1 LINNGQLTI
10 IKGKYMKNKLL
21 LSTALIG
28 SMVAA
33 DLALAQ
39 TTVTG
44 NLAVNYRAQE
54 RKVAT
59 TGSLTSTRGF
69 GRETQLNIQN
79 KGKLNNGMDYAA
91 GFSLEFDGQDRAGS
105 VVGTQAVANDRE
117 PNSISNENIYVNFIS
132 GGTTLH
138 LGVDHI
144 QNITTDVVPM
154 VLPLMDNVA
163 AGIGGKA
170 TNSIGANPKE
180 SFGFGLIQVI
190 PGSGVTASALYVP
203 KNRDF
208 GAGDQNAPSSCVSTD
223 TAANTGV
230 LANVAVNVGCGNAAY
245 EIGLV
250 GRDAFGVKGL
260 GFRAFQNEE
269 KAQNSAVKDLE
280 GQHYGIS
287 YAMGNVAVGIE
298 KYKQNRTNS
307 SIATDA
313 DQKTIQYGVT
323 YAATKDIS
331 LGLVQAKTDLST
343 ASTKE
348 EKITSAQIGYNLGP
362 VAIAAAVSKVDDVG
376 ASVTAGTD
384 SKEIQFRITTAF

>member
-1 LINNGQLTI
+1 
-10 IKGKYMKNKLL
+10 MKNKLL

-54 RKVAT
+54 RKVAAS
-59 TGSLTSTRGF
+59 GSLTSTRGF

-105 VVGTQAVANDRE
+105 LAGTQSVANDRE
-117 PNSISNENIYVNFIS
+117 PNTISNENIYVNFIN

-154 VLPLMDNVA
+154 VLPLMDNVS

-170 TNSIGANPKE
+170 TNSVGANPKE
-180 SFGFGLIQVI
+180 SFGFGIIQAI
-190 PGSGVTASALYVP
+190 PGSGITASVLYVP

-208 GAGDQNAPSSCVSTD
+208 GNGDQVAPSSCTS
-223 TAANTGV
+223 AAHTGVAV
-230 LANVAVNVGCGNAAY
+230 LANTATSVGCGNSAY

-250 GRDAFGVKGL
+250 GTDAFGVKGL
-260 GFRAFQNEE
+260 GFRAFKNEE
-269 KAQNSAVKDLE
+269 KAQTSSVTDIE
-280 GQHYGIS
+280 GEHYGIR
-287 YAMGNVAVGIE
+287 YATGPVAVGIE
-298 KYKQNRTNS
+298 KYKQNRTAS
-307 SIATDA
+307 ADATNA
-313 DQKTIQYGVT
+313 NQKSLQYGIT
-323 YAATKDIS
+323 YAVNKDVS
-331 LGLVQAKTDLST
+331 VGLVQAKTDLSNT
-343 ASTKE
+343 TLE

-362 VAIAAAVSKVDDVG
+362 VAIAAAVSKVTDVG
-376 ASVTAGTD
+376 ASSTAGSD
-384 SKEIQFRITTAF
+384 SKEIQFRVTTAF

>member
-1 LINNGQLTI
+1 
-10 IKGKYMKNKLL
+10 MKNKLL

-117 PNSISNENIYVNFIS
+117 PNTISNENIYVNFIS

-138 LGVDHI
+138 LGLDHI

-154 VLPLMDNVA
+154 VLPLMDNVS

-170 TNSIGANPKE
+170 TNTIGANPKE

-208 GAGDQNAPSSCVSTD
+208 GNEDQKAPSGCTSTD

-230 LANVAVNVGCGNAAY
+230 LANVATNVGCGNAAY

-307 SIATDA
+307 STATDA

-331 LGLVQAKTDLST
+331 LGLVQAKTDLSNT
-343 ASTKE
+343 TFE

-362 VAIAAAVSKVDDVG
+362 VAIAAAVSKVTDVG
-376 ASVTAGTD
+376 ATSTAGSD
-384 SKEIQFRITTAF
+384 SKEFQFRVTTAF

>member
-1 LINNGQLTI
+1 
-10 IKGKYMKNKLL
+10 MKNKLL

-54 RKVAT
+54 RKTVAAGT
-59 TGSLTSTRGF
+59 AGSTRGF

-91 GFSLEFDGQDRAGS
+91 GFSLEFDGQDRAGAI
-105 VVGTQAVANDRE
+105 VGTTTVANDRE
-117 PNSISNENIYVNFIS
+117 PNTISNENIYVNFIN

-154 VLPLMDNVA
+154 VLPLMDNIS

-170 TNSIGANPKE
+170 TNTVGANPKE
-180 SFGFGLIQVI
+180 SFGFGLIQAI
-190 PGSGVTASALYVP
+190 PGSGITASVLYVP

-208 GAGDQNAPSSCVSTD
+208 GAGDQNAPSGCTTT
-223 TAANTGV
+223 TATGASVVEV
-230 LANVAVNVGCGNAAY
+230 LTQNATSVGCGNSAY

-250 GRDAFGVKGL
+250 GTDAFGVKGL
-260 GFRAFQNEE
+260 GFRAFKNEE
-269 KAQNSAVKDLE
+269 KAQTSAVTDIE
-280 GQHYGIS
+280 GEHYGIR
-287 YAMGNVAVGIE
+287 YATGPVAVGIE
-298 KYKQNRTNS
+298 KYKQNRTAGTV
-307 SIATDA
+307 ATNA
-313 DQKTIQYGVT
+313 NQKSLQYGIT
-323 YAATKDIS
+323 YAVNKDVS
-331 LGLVQAKTDLST
+331 VGLVQAKTDLSNT
-343 ASTKE
+343 TFE

-362 VAIAAAVSKVDDVG
+362 VAIAAAVSKVTDVG
-376 ASVTAGTD
+376 ASSTAGSD
-384 SKEIQFRITTAF
+384 SKEIQFRVTTAF

>member
-1 LINNGQLTI
+1 
-10 IKGKYMKNKLL
+10 MKNKLL

-54 RKVAT
+54 RKVAA

-91 GFSLEFDGQDRAGS
+91 GFSLEFDGQDRAGGVLGAQS
-105 VVGTQAVANDRE
+105 TANDRE
-117 PNSISNENIYVNFIS
+117 PNTISNENIYVNFIS

-138 LGVDHI
+138 VGLDHI

-170 TNSIGANPKE
+170 TNTVGANPKE
-180 SFGFGLIQVI
+180 SFGFGLIQAI
-190 PGSGVTASALYVP
+190 PGSGITASALYVP

-208 GAGDQNAPSSCVSTD
+208 GNGDQVAPSACTSAAT
-223 TAANTGV
+223 TAAVEVLVNT
-230 LANVAVNVGCGNAAY
+230 ATSVGCGNAAY

-250 GRDAFGVKGL
+250 GTDAFGIKGL
-260 GFRAFQNEE
+260 GFRAFKNEE
-269 KAQNSAVKDLE
+269 QAQNSTVTDLE
-280 GQHYGIS
+280 GEHYGIR
-287 YAMGNVAVGIE
+287 YATGPVAVGIE

-307 SIATDA
+307 TQSTKA
-313 DQKTIQYGVT
+313 DQESIQYGIT
-323 YAATKDIS
+323 YAVNKDIS
-331 LGLVQAKTDLST
+331 VGLVQAKTDLSNT
-343 ASTKE
+343 TLE

-376 ASVTAGTD
+376 ASSTAGSD

>member
-1 LINNGQLTI
+1 LINNAQLTI

-54 RKVAT
+54 RKVAA
-59 TGSLTSTRGF
+59 TGGLTSTRGF

-91 GFSLEFDGQDRAGS
+91 GFSLEFDGQDRISNTLGS
-105 VVGTQAVANDRE
+105 QAVGGDRE
-117 PNSISNENIYVNFIS
+117 PNTISNENIYVNFIN

-170 TNSIGANPKE
+170 TNTVGANPKE

-190 PGSGVTASALYVP
+190 PGSGITASALYVP

-208 GAGDQNAPSSCVSTD
+208 GNGDQVAPSGCTV
-223 TAANTGV
+223 AAATGDNV
-230 LANVAVNVGCGNAAY
+230 LQQSGALGKGCGNSAY

-250 GRDAFGVKGL
+250 GTDAFGIKGL
-260 GFRAFQNEE
+260 GFRAFKNEE
-269 KAQNSAVKDLE
+269 KAQDSTVTDIE
-280 GQHYGIS
+280 GDHYGIR
-287 YAMGNVAVGIE
+287 YATGPVAIGIE
-298 KYKQNRTNS
+298 KYSQNRTGGTTVTN
-307 SIATDA
+307 A

-323 YAATKDIS
+323 YAVNKDIS
-331 LGLVQAKTDLST
+331 VGLVHAKTDLSNT
-343 ASTKE
+343 TLE

-376 ASVTAGTD
+376 ASSTAGTD
-384 SKEIQFRITTAF
+384 SKEIQFRVTTAF

>member
-1 LINNGQLTI
+1 
-10 IKGKYMKNKLL
+10 MKNKLL

-28 SMVAA
+28 SMVAGE
-33 DLALAQ
+33 LAIAQ

-44 NLAVNYRAQE
+44 NLALNYRAQE
-54 RKVAT
+54 NKTAAS
-59 TGSLTSTRGF
+59 GSLNSTRGF

-91 GFSLEFDGQDRAGS
+91 GFSLEFDGQDRVTRVQGA
-105 VVGTQAVANDRE
+105 QATGNVYE
-117 PNSISNENIYVNFIS
+117 PNTISNENLYVNFIS

-138 LGVDHI
+138 VGVDHI

-170 TNSIGANPKE
+170 TNTVGANPKE
-180 SFGFGLIQVI
+180 AIGFGLIQAI
-190 PGSGVTASALYVP
+190 PGSGLTASALYVP

-208 GAGDQNAPSSCVSTD
+208 GNGDQVAPSSCGAAASTGD
-223 TAANTGV
+223 N
-230 LANVAVNVGCGNAAY
+230 NVTQNLVTTGCGNSAY
-245 EIGLV
+245 EIGIV
-250 GRDAFGVKGL
+250 GRDTFGVKGL
-260 GFRAFQNEE
+260 GIRAFTNKED
-269 KAQNSAVKDLE
+269 SHSSTLTDLK
-280 GQHYGIS
+280 GDHYGIS
-287 YAMGNVAVGIE
+287 YTAGQFAVGIE
-298 KYKQNRTNS
+298 KYKQNRTGTTS
-307 SIATDA
+307 ATDA
-313 DQKTIQYGVT
+313 DQKSLQYGVT
-323 YAATKDIS
+323 FAASKDIS
-331 LGLVQAKTDLST
+331 LGLVQAKTKIDT

-376 ASVTAGTD
+376 TPTVSGTD

>member
-1 LINNGQLTI
+1 
-10 IKGKYMKNKLL
+10 MKNKLL

-54 RKVAT
+54 RKVAA

-91 GFSLEFDGQDRAGS
+91 GFSLEFDGQDRSGAVIGSQSTAGE
-105 VVGTQAVANDRE
+105 RE
-117 PNSISNENIYVNFIS
+117 PNTISNENIYVNFIS

-138 LGVDHI
+138 IGVDHI
-144 QNITTDVVPM
+144 QNSTTDVVPM

-163 AGIGGKA
+163 AGIGAKA
-170 TNSIGANPKE
+170 TNTIGANPKE
-180 SFGFGLIQVI
+180 SFGFGLIQAI
-190 PGSGVTASALYVP
+190 PGSGITASALYVP

-208 GAGDQNAPSSCVSTD
+208 GNGDQVAPASCV
-223 TAANTGV
+223 TATSSASALTLQAQNI
-230 LANVAVNVGCGNAAY
+230 GCGNSAY

-260 GFRAFQNEE
+260 GFRAFKNEE
-269 KAQNSAVKDLE
+269 KAQNSTVTDIE
-280 GQHYGIS
+280 GDHYGIS
-287 YAMGNVAVGIE
+287 YAMGNFAVGIE
-298 KYKQNRTNS
+298 KYKQNRT
-307 SIATDA
+307 ATNDAGNA
-313 DQKTIQYGVT
+313 DQKSIQYGVT
-323 YAATKDIS
+323 YAASKDIS

-343 ASTKE
+343 AGTKE

-376 ASVTAGTD
+376 ASNIAGTD

>member
-1 LINNGQLTI
+1 
-10 IKGKYMKNKLL
+10 MKNKLL

-54 RKVAT
+54 RKVAA

-91 GFSLEFDGQDRAGS
+91 GFSLEFDGQDRAGAI
-105 VVGTQAVANDRE
+105 VGTTTVANDRE
-117 PNSISNENIYVNFIS
+117 PNTISNENIYVNFIN

-154 VLPLMDNVA
+154 VLPLMDNIS

-170 TNSIGANPKE
+170 TNTVGANPKE
-180 SFGFGLIQVI
+180 SFGFGLIQAI
-190 PGSGVTASALYVP
+190 PGSGITASVLYVP

-208 GAGDQNAPSSCVSTD
+208 GNGDQVAPSGCTVAAATGD
-223 TAANTGV
+223 NVLQQTAAKTI
-230 LANVAVNVGCGNAAY
+230 GCGNSAY

-250 GRDAFGVKGL
+250 GTDAFGVKGL
-260 GFRAFQNEE
+260 GFRAFKNEE
-269 KAQNSAVKDLE
+269 KAQTSAVTDIE
-280 GQHYGIS
+280 GEHYGIR
-287 YAMGNVAVGIE
+287 YATGPVAVGIE
-298 KYKQNRTNS
+298 KYKQNRTAS
-307 SIATDA
+307 ADATNA
-313 DQKTIQYGVT
+313 NQKSLQYGIT
-323 YAATKDIS
+323 YAVNKDVS
-331 LGLVQAKTDLST
+331 VGLVQAKTDLSNT
-343 ASTKE
+343 TLE

-362 VAIAAAVSKVDDVG
+362 VAIAAAVSKVTDVG
-376 ASVTAGTD
+376 ASSTAGSD
-384 SKEIQFRITTAF
+384 SKEIQFRVTTAF

>member
-1 LINNGQLTI
+1 
-10 IKGKYMKNKLL
+10 MKNKLL

-54 RKVAT
+54 RKVAA

-91 GFSLEFDGQDRAGS
+91 GFSLEFDGQDRAGTVLGS
-105 VVGTQAVANDRE
+105 QATAGDRE
-117 PNSISNENIYVNFIS
+117 PNSISNENIYVNFTS
-132 GGTTLH
+132 GSTTLH
-138 LGVDHI
+138 VGVDHI

-163 AGIGGKA
+163 AGIGAKA
-170 TNSIGANPKE
+170 TNTIGANPKE
-180 SFGFGLIQVI
+180 SFGVGIIQTI
-190 PGSGVTASALYVP
+190 PGTGITASALYVP

-208 GAGDQNAPSSCVSTD
+208 GNGDQVAPAACTNASSASSLVAT
-223 TAANTGV
+223 NT
-230 LANVAVNVGCGNAAY
+230 LNVGCGNAAY

-269 KAQNSAVKDLE
+269 KAQNSTVTDLE

-298 KYKQNRTNS
+298 KYKQNRT
-307 SIATDA
+307 ATNDATNA
-313 DQKTIQYGVT
+313 DQKSIQYGVT

-331 LGLVQAKTDLST
+331 LGLVQTKTDLST

-362 VAIAAAVSKVDDVG
+362 VAIAAAVSKVDDVN
-376 ASVTAGTD
+376 ASTVAGTD
-384 SKEIQFRITTAF
+384 SKEIQIRITTAF